1 MKTLQDFKRE
11 QMKNPA
17 FARVYQEMEPERNII
32 RAMVEARIAQNL
44 TQKEVAEKTGIA
56 QAELSRMENGLRN
69 PSIKLLQRFAEG
81 LGLVLK
87 ISFEPKQDVQA

>member
-1 MKTLQDFKRE
+1 MKTLQDFKQE

-17 FARVYQEMEPERNII
+17 FARVYQEREPERNII

-56 QAELSRMENGLRN
+56 QAELSRMENGLRAMPQ
-69 PSIKLLQRFAEG
+69 PSRWAGI
-81 LGLVLK
+81 
-87 ISFEPKQDVQA
+87 

>member
-17 FARVYQEMEPERNII
+17 FARVYQEMEPERN
-32 RAMVEARIAQNL
+32 MVEARIAQNL